1 MACIK
6 NLSFQILTISRV
18 EKPSRWQLTALKTRT
33 IVSSQVKIIF
43 VLLTY
48 DGDDCAGSQGA
59 AGHGDDGKLLL
70 QPRHVALQ
78 LVLLSLRHDY
88 VKIKNENILYLSICL
103 IIKCLPRSLYK
114 STYLHRLEPLPD
126 LRGRVE
132 AGVWHRGGGD
142 SLGHQGG
149 HAAPRASQA
158 HFTGSGLQLKRCDI

>member
-59 AGHGDDGKLLL
+59 AGHGDDGELLL

-78 LVLLSLRHDY
+78 LVLLSLRQDY

-103 IIKCLPRSLYK
+103 IIKCLPRAL
-114 STYLHRLEPLPD
+114 
-126 LRGRVE
+126 
-132 AGVWHRGGGD
+132 
-142 SLGHQGG
+142 
-149 HAAPRASQA
+149 
-158 HFTGSGLQLKRCDI
+158 FTKW